1 MSDSKNGSKAAAK
14 APALIVFGR
23 IKGSNIDQA
32 AMFLEKDV
40 EAAKKAATEAGLSF
54 IEVKSDE
61 QRKTAAALPEGV
73 VNTQGRFSLSPASRE
88 TIDQLGQLLKA
99 ATEGEAASAVSDDA
113 ESSSPGVSPRLWREL
128 KPGALVLAAGFDEE
142 DNITGWW
149 EAIIVKID
157 GDEFLVRW
165 RDAPDEP
172 RASRS
177 RHYIALLHPG
187 LSEL

>member
-1 MSDSKNGSKAAAK
+1 MSDSKNGAKAAAK
-14 APALIVFGR
+14 LPALIVFGR

-32 AMFLEKDV
+32 AMFVEKDAQ
-40 EAAKKAATEAGLSF
+40 AATKAAIEAGLSVM
-54 IEVKSDE
+54 EVKSDE
-61 QRKTAAALPEGV
+61 QRKAAAALPEGV
-73 VNTQGRFSLSPASRE
+73 VNAQGRFSLSPGSRE
-88 TIDQLGQLLKA
+88 TVDQLGQMLQTAKG
-99 ATEGEAASAVSDDA
+99 EEAASVLSDGS
-113 ESSSPGVSPRLWREL
+113 ESSSSGISSRLWREL

-149 EAIIVKID
+149 EAIVVKAD
-157 GDEFLVRW
+157 EDEFLVRW